1 MTVYKAIA
9 EMRRL
14 TERGEHFSFTFMSYS
29 ENRQKSEG
37 IIDVSKA
44 RLGTRDKSTVQNSEI
59 MLTYID
65 LNTGEQRRVYQPLII
80 MFQGKKL
87 ELQ

>member
-1 MTVYKAIA
+1 MTVYQAIE

-14 TERGEHFSFTFMSYS
+14 TKLGEWFSLTFMSYS
-29 ENRQKSEG
+29 EDRGKSHG
-37 IIDVSKA
+37 IVDISKA
-44 RLGTRDKSTVQNSEI
+44 RLGTRDKSTVKNSEI
-59 MLTYID
+59 LLSVIN
-65 LNTGEQRRVYQPLII
+65 LNTGEQRRVYQPLLM